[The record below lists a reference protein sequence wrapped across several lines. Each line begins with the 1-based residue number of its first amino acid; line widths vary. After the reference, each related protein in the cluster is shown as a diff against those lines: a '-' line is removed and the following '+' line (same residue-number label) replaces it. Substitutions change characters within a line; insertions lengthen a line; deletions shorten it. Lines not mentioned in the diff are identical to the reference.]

1 MSETKKFLEN
11 LNAEVQR
18 HPAINHSFLEMVA
31 SRRFS
36 KQAWLAF
43 AQQLYPHVHFFIPYM
58 EEMLLNTFDMNAK
71 LIVAKILL
79 DEYGEDAG
87 GKSHPELF
95 RRFVRACGGP
105 ASEPAAGSSRSDG
118 PERRPGERAENDGP
132 GERSSDRQA
141 ADASLL
147 TTPLDPVTID
157 LVQTHMRLCGQEPFL
172 VAIGTIGEAHEYAI
186 RFLFPPLVKGMQLAG
201 FSAEE
206 IEFFSL
212 HVDHDVEHSSMLE
225 DAMIRLAKTDEDR
238 EQIRRGTLASLA
250 CRADLWSAMQRRMV
264 AIDSGTEAPTSNRNL
279 IDLTKTYKNVPDTFW
294 PA

>member
-1 MSETKKFLEN
+1 MSETKKFLEE
-11 LNAEVQR
+11 LNDEVQR

-31 SRRFS
+31 SKPFS
-36 KQAWLAF
+36 KRAWLAF

-58 EEMLLNTFDMNAK
+58 EDMLLNTFDMNAK

-95 RRFVRACGGP
+95 RRFVRACGG
-105 ASEPAAGSSRSDG
+105 E
-118 PERRPGERAENDGP
+118 
-132 GERSSDRQA
+132 A

-147 TTPLDPVTID
+147 TTPLQEATVNLVT
-157 LVQTHMRLCGQEPFL
+157 THMRLCGEEPFL
-172 VAIGTIGEAHEYAI
+172 VAIGAIGEAHEYAI

-201 FSAEE
+201 FAPDD

-212 HVDHDVEHSSMLE
+212 HVDHDVEHSAMLE
-225 DAMIRLAKTDEDR
+225 ESMIRLA
-238 EQIRRGTLASLA
+238 
-250 CRADLWSAMQRRMV
+250 
-264 AIDSGTEAPTSNRNL
+264 AIDKGEEAPTTTRTL
-279 IDLTKTYKNVPDTFW
+279 VDLTKSYKNVPATFW